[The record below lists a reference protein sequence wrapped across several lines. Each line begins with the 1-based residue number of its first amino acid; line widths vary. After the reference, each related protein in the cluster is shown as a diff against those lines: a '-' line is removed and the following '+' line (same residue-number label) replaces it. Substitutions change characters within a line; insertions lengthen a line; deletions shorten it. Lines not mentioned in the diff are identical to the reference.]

1 MYKVLIVVEA
11 SGEGI
16 ANSPTTGRMVSA
28 LKSAIAQSACDF
40 PLGTSIPTSV
50 NSGGNDQ
57 LDALVTVSVVG
68 ANNSGV
74 DLEKWEDC
82 ERDDNPPQFLERS
95 SSHSDNTWAQDWA
108 SKDVLLCPLTLNLP
122 VTLPFPRVEAVYQAC
137 RDVSDLRQ
145 RVAQQLG
152 CAIADGCFWLPVV
165 LTAKG
170 PLYGEVIGLEGKA
183 VGAQLPEDLSSCNS
197 SYYQP
202 FHLSDARRQRIYH
215 VGHQVLQLLS
225 APPATYLV
233 QFGFQ
238 DTDIYFDRLWPFP
251 AAPAI
256 ASLGVQQPDLFACHW
271 YCLTSLPIFDLTIIP
286 PVVHRASS

>member
-11 SGEGI
+11 TGEGI
-16 ANSPTTGRMVSA
+16 ANSPTTERMVSA

-40 PLGTSIPTSV
+40 PLATSIPTSM

-57 LDALVTVSVVG
+57 PGTLVTVSVVG
-68 ANNSGV
+68 VNNGGV
-74 DLEKWEDC
+74 DC
-82 ERDDNPPQFLERS
+82 ERGDNSPQLLERIM
-95 SSHSDNTWAQDWA
+95 SHSDKTWAQNWE
-108 SKDVLLCPLTLNLP
+108 SKNVLICPLTLNLP
-122 VTLPFPRVEAVYQAC
+122 VTLPFLRVEAVYQAC
-137 RDVSDLRQ
+137 RDVSELRQ
-145 RVAQQLG
+145 RVGQQLG

-170 PLYGEVIGLEGKA
+170 PLYGEVIGLAGKA
-183 VGAQLPEDLSSCNS
+183 VAAQLPEDLSSCNL

-215 VGHQVLQLLS
+215 MGHQVLQLLS

-238 DTDIYFDRLWPFP
+238 DTDICFDRLWPFP
-251 AAPAI
+251 AAPAV
-256 ASLGVQQPDLFACHW
+256 ASLGIQQPDLFACHW
-271 YCLTSLPIFDLTIIP
+271 HCLTSLPILDLMIIP
-286 PVVHRASS
+286 PVEHRTSS